1 MSYADKCFFFDFNN
15 REIKLQDSSEYEF
28 GKYESISLRKR
39 WVGKDDTP
47 VISIELQGKEKKDGE
62 REEDE
67 EIMLSR
73 DDAMVLASKLTRAVA
88 ELDADLYRQDDIYDL
103 RLLNELHWKEVAKE
117 KERREKNG
125 YPRSR
130 AKGGIM
136 GALKNYVKTPM
147 GKDQL
152 KKQAEKN

>member
-1 MSYADKCFFFDFNN
+1 
-15 REIKLQDSSEYEF
+15 
-28 GKYESISLRKR
+28 
-39 WVGKDDTP
+39 
-47 VISIELQGKEKKDGE
+47 
-62 REEDE
+62 
-67 EIMLSR
+67 MLSR